1 MPPIKKNQSLKR
13 LGEAIRIERK
23 AQGISQEEL
32 ALRSDINRSYMGSVE
47 RGEVNVS
54 ILTLDKVLEVL
65 KRKHSELFKS
75 AGL

>member
-13 LGEAIRIERK
+13 LGEAIRIELK